1 MFSNNE
7 GVLCWCDNGEY
18 IGDEMEFDI
27 FEGVIYKCKVCY
39 YIVGISFWF
48 MWIGFM
54 NYVLK
59 KGVKIIYFI
68 LFKLRYLG
76 VCLMVKI
83 NVLVKDLELL
93 ELGDFWFEGV
103 SCWKWLN

>member
-1 MFSNNE
+1 
-7 GVLCWCDNGEY
+7 
-18 IGDEMEFDI
+18 
-27 FEGVIYKCKVCY
+27 
-39 YIVGISFWF
+39 
-48 MWIGFM
+48 M

-83 NVLVKDLELL
+83 NVLFKDLELL

-103 SCWKWLN
+103 NC